1 MASPIFKSRQ
11 SILKWKTFFN
21 STSSLFILAILVIFM
36 TTSITEGNPV
46 KGITSCLNN
55 EDCLGT
61 NRLCH
66 RNITMKQGRCI
77 CRPGYK
83 QAVDERIKCL
93 NIAKRECHNKLD
105 CDKFLPCLPVF
116 DKQDSNHDV
125 FTSSYYKH
133 YRRAHGPKYCMSA
146 TMMHGYPG
154 VLRGKHEFDSGLGD
168 QFFRGGVE
176 PPRTGGGLR
185 PGSHEDQF
193 NNQYIRV
200 SRNNH
205 INAGFNPE
213 YIKFVEDCMLVL
225 FLLCVLITLLVVH
238 RASCARQFR
247 RARRDGPLRY
257 IIPHSDDQPPPYA
270 NYGPPPDGTAVSR
283 GNTINDGEMIGG
295 GLVTAEMMDTTDG
308 SLSNHTRNSIT
319 MASHVQ
325 SVLGVS
331 RKSAETPPPTY
342 DEALAI
348 SQALSASMVTSDPY
362 QPSLQISSDNDTNS
376 TQPSSQSRS
385 LYINLPSSTTN
396 ENPIPF
402 ALPTTNSNDVT
413 NVDSTINLNT
423 SNTANP
429 PLGGPNE
436 RSTAEDN
443 QSQFNTLTTLQ
454 PQQSYQPGLEVD
466 LPLQTERK

>member
-1 MASPIFKSRQ
+1 MAI
-11 SILKWKTFFN
+11 
-21 STSSLFILAILVIFM
+21 
-36 TTSITEGNPV
+36 ITEGNPV

-66 RNITMKQGRCI
+66 RNITMKEGRCI
-77 CRPGYK
+77 CRPGFK
-83 QAVDERIKCL
+83 QAVEERIKCL
-93 NIAKRECHNKLD
+93 NIVKRECHTKLD
-105 CDKFLPCLPVF
+105 CEKFMPCLPAITKS
-116 DKQDSNHDV
+116 DLHHEV

-133 YRRAHGPKYCMSA
+133 YRRTHGPKYCMSA

-154 VLRGKHEFDSGLGD
+154 ISRGKSEYDSGIGD

-176 PPRTGGGLR
+176 PPRTGGGLL
-185 PGSHEDQF
+185 PGSHEDHF
-193 NNQYIRV
+193 NNRYIRV

-270 NYGPPPDGTAVSR
+270 NYGPPPDGIATSR
-283 GNTINDGEMIGG
+283 ANTINDGEMISGV
-295 GLVTAEMMDTTDG
+295 LVTGDVIDTTDS
-308 SLSNHTRNSIT
+308 SLTTHSRNPIT
-319 MASHVQ
+319 MANHVQ

-348 SQALSASMVTSDPY
+348 SQALSASMATNDPFP
-362 QPSLQISSDNDTNS
+362 PSLQISSENITNLS
-376 TQPSSQSRS
+376 QPTCQSRS
-385 LYINLPSSTTN
+385 LYITLPAS
-396 ENPIPF
+396 
-402 ALPTTNSNDVT
+402 NSNDDQNEFSLTTTDNNEVT
-413 NVDSTINLNT
+413 DADSTANVIT
-423 SNTANP
+423 SNNITTQ
-429 PLGGPNE
+429 LGGSNE
-436 RSTAEDN
+436 RSTTHDN
-443 QSQFNTLTTLQ
+443 QSQSCTLTTLQ
-454 PQQSYQPGLEVD
+454 QQQSYQPSLEVE
-466 LPLQTERK
+466 LPPQTERL